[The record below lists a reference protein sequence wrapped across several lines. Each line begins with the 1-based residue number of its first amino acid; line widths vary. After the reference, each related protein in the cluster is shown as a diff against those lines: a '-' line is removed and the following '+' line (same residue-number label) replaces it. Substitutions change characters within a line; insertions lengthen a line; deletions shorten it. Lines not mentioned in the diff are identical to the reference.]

1 MLQIFED
8 FQTIYNE
15 WTNITFDPLDP
26 DPKSHDFHK
35 EARKFK
41 SKTDILERKL
51 SSLFA
56 QSFDECGNVDQL
68 IKLVMMAGNLLFRPL
83 IIINVEEK
91 FKKIIEFFD
100 EDLDLVRTAFENG
113 IKSFEVSGLKV
124 SLGLLTKKV

>member
-1 MLQIFED
+1 MQIFED
-8 FQTIYNE
+8 FQTIYND

-35 EARKFK
+35 EAKKFK

-68 IKLVMMAGNLLFRPL
+68 IKVIFVYLN
-83 IIINVEEK
+83 K
-91 FKKIIEFFD
+91 YFKKVNYSIVGHD
-100 EDLDLVRTAFENG
+100 G
-113 IKSFEVSGLKV
+113 W
-124 SLGLLTKKV
+124 

>member
-1 MLQIFED
+1 MQIFED
-8 FQTIYNE
+8 FQTIYND

-35 EARKFK
+35 EAKKFK

-68 IKLVMMAGNLLFRPL
+68 IKVILFIL
-83 IIINVEEK
+83 KKYFKNFFII
-91 FKKIIEFFD
+91 F
-100 EDLDLVRTAFENG
+100 
-113 IKSFEVSGLKV
+113 
-124 SLGLLTKKV
+124 